1 MKNKVLFFTIIALLL
16 LIGGTGCEKNEIE
29 NSLVAPTIPELESP
43 YDDPIWH
50 PSGKIIG
57 FNHDPIEEISY
68 YDGNQYSWKYN
79 RDSTGFWLINSDGT
93 NMRRVLP
100 YRLRTPAWSP
110 DGKWIAFSN
119 DAWQICIMPFDG
131 ERFDTASVQALTNIK
146 YNVFPS
152 WSPDGKWIVYESNQ
166 ESRETGKYFIW
177 KVNVAGTIKKRIA
190 DSPRLAATPEP
201 YWRQDY
207 SILHKRY
214 TKKGSN
220 EIFEMDSNG
229 NNVIRVSSNDVYEK
243 NIRSSVDNKY
253 ITYVSLSDKSKYTL
267 NRIDV
272 SNNKEMILTEWCL
285 NHSWSPDGEKIVYVN
300 YNNRYIDRTTGG
312 LWIMDKNGN
321 NKKPLTYN
329 YFKINDV
336 VIE

>member
-1 MKNKVLFFTIIALLL
+1 MKNKILFFTIISLFL
-16 LIGGTGCEKNEIE
+16 LIGGTGCEKNDIE
-29 NSLVAPTIPELESP
+29 KSLVAPTIPDLESP

-57 FNHDPIEEISY
+57 FNHDPIKEISCY
-68 YDGNQYSWKYN
+68 NGEQYLWEYN

-93 NMRRVLP
+93 SMRMVLP

-119 DAWQICIMPFDG
+119 NDYQICIMPFDG
-131 ERFDTASVQALTNIK
+131 DSLDTLSVQTLTNNGK
-146 YNVFPS
+146 NYFPS
-152 WSPDGKWIVYESNQ
+152 WSPDGKWIVYQSNEESK
-166 ESRETGKYFIW
+166 TGQYYIW

-190 DSPRLAATPEP
+190 YTSSLAATPEP

-253 ITYVSLSDKSKYTL
+253 ITYVSLSDKTKYTL

-272 SNNKEMILTEWCL
+272 SNNKELILTEGCL

-300 YNNRYIDRTTGG
+300 YSYTYIDRTTGS

-321 NKKPLTYN
+321 NKRPLTYN
-329 YFKINDV
+329 YFKINDLI
-336 VIE
+336 IE